1 MKSKIISPPKLII
14 LLSFLFLFFFQKSS
28 CTPLSLCSQGT
39 FSYIKDSSINSD
51 TCNLSSGLSNT
62 YPAAVN
68 SAFFSTSE
76 KCGICYEMVGPSG
89 AIKIRIEDSTT
100 DSNDDESIPHF
111 KVGEKAAFALLG
123 VNNTNELNET
133 RKISVSLRMITC
145 DYGNNVT
152 ILTGED
158 NNEGYSFSCLV
169 RNHDIA
175 VSYIRLKENE
185 GTSFIKLE
193 RDKNNYFTYN
203 KDDLINYPVTIR
215 IGAISSEYVNLT
227 INSAESDETYQ
238 SNGNFKNSGNSYYSI
253 DTLKKDKDITEVEQC
268 CSVDYSS
275 YSSIFSSG
283 ELNTNYEKENYNSTL
298 TTSSTGNTLNISF
311 SNYGKLIIKST
322 SPVRADQFIAVSL
335 SLKGN
340 KVCRECLYISAYGKS
355 ADSKIQITS
364 ADTTRSYQYTF
375 ENLGVED
382 NTFNGIILYTK
393 DKTLDISIDNIN
405 LVENS
410 DAPSTQI
417 CLGNTTDW
425 IPVVPSYNEN
435 ETNINNSEI
444 IITTI
449 IDSTIVIDNNTN
461 STNSTEEKI
470 EINIKNISLI
480 NSSFILIQSENFTV
494 VNNESIEL
502 NFTSSLYNFKTI
514 ECYLNNGNNTYINSF
529 NCQIPNISN
538 ISNGTYIPQI
548 SSGSVYHINST
559 EKIRIN
565 NGSLLYIYT
574 PVIIPIPTPVLET
587 TIIVPDTQSQNTS
600 KVNETNST
608 RTTTPINNDIVIINS
623 LTKSINKG
631 DNITFSINPIESR
644 YYNQIDQIIFIDNNS
659 QSKNALYLKNCKNNA
674 SNNKATSISCKV
686 SNNLIKGNYT
696 SLASGQDIKIS
707 SGQKINLISTTSTG
721 GIFSQD
727 INQTV
732 NANISRREKRNY
744 TLTFKIT
751 YYGQDLKPNATF
763 PYSVSM
769 SGIKKLQNLKSSNYE
784 VNYNSNIQFPNCT
797 MGNYSSQNSQAIE
810 GIKCHLP
817 DFIPA
822 GTYTK
827 LSSDGFDVNP
837 NNKINIEF
845 PYDFNKSENYIT
857 SASNGTR
864 YYNTESSSSSKT
876 WIIWVV
882 LGVLVA
888 VLAAVIIIA
897 FCVNK
902 KRNGKNDESN
912 PNNDSGVN
920 QINNS
925 NAMDNSI
932 NKHKEDNKSN
942 NNNSMSKSS

>member
-1 MKSKIISPPKLII
+1 MKRKIISPPKLII
-14 LLSFLFLFFFQKSS
+14 LLSFLFLFLFQNSS

-39 FSYIKDSSINSD
+39 FSYIKDSSINSN

-68 SAFFSTSE
+68 SAFFSSSE
-76 KCGICYEMVGPSG
+76 KCGICYEMVGPSS
-89 AIKIRIEDSTT
+89 AIKIRIEDSTN

-111 KVGEKAAFALLG
+111 KLGEKAAFALLG
-123 VNNTNELNET
+123 VSDTNELNET
-133 RKISVSLRMITC
+133 RKISVSIRMITC

-215 IGAISSEYVNLT
+215 IGAITNEYVNLT

-283 ELNTNYEKENYNSTL
+283 DFNTNYQRENFNSTL
-298 TTSSTGNTLNISF
+298 TTSSTDNTLDISF
-311 SNYGKLIIKST
+311 SIYGKLIIKST

-340 KVCRECLYISAYGKS
+340 KICRECLYISAYGKS

-364 ADTTRSYQYTF
+364 ADSIKSYQYTF
-375 ENLGVED
+375 ANLGVED

-393 DKTLDISIDNIN
+393 DKSLDISIDNIN

-410 DAPSTQI
+410 DAPSTEV
-417 CLGNTTDW
+417 CLGNKTDW

-435 ETNINNSEI
+435 ETDDNTEI
-444 IITTI
+444 IITTN
-449 IDSTIVIDNNTN
+449 IDSTIIIDNSTN
-461 STNSTEEKI
+461 STNSTEQII

-480 NSSFILIQSENFTV
+480 NSSFILIQSENFPV
-494 VNNESIEL
+494 VNDEPIEL

-514 ECYLNNGNNTYINSF
+514 ECYLNNGDNTYINSF

-538 ISNGTYIPQI
+538 IPNSDYIPQI
-548 SSGSVYHINST
+548 SSSSVYHINST
-559 EKIRIN
+559 EKIIIN
-565 NGSLLYIYT
+565 NGTLLYIYT
-574 PVIIPIPTPVLET
+574 PVIIPTPIPVLET

-600 KVNETNST
+600 KANETNTT
-608 RTTTPINNDIVIINS
+608 RTTIPINNDIVIINS

-631 DNITFSINPIESR
+631 DNITFTINPIESR

-659 QSKNALYLKNCKNNA
+659 PSKNALYLKNCKNNA

-686 SNNLIKGNYT
+686 SNNMIKGNYT

-707 SGQKINLISTTSTG
+707 SGQIINLISTTSTG
-721 GIFSQD
+721 GIFSQN

-732 NANISRREKRNY
+732 DANIPKREKRNY
-744 TLTFKIT
+744 TLTFKIM
-751 YYGQDLKPNATF
+751 YYGQDLKPNDTF

-769 SGIKKLQNLKSSNYE
+769 LGIKKLQNLKSSNYE
-784 VNYNSNIQFPNCT
+784 VNYNSIIQFPNCT
-797 MGNYSSQNSQAIE
+797 MGNYSSQNSLAIE
-810 GIKCHLP
+810 GINCHLP

-822 GTYTK
+822 GIYTK

-845 PYDFNKSENYIT
+845 PYDFNKSENYISST
-857 SASNGTR
+857 RNGTG
-864 YYNTESSSSSKT
+864 YYDTESSSSSKT

-882 LGVLVA
+882 LGILVA

-920 QINNS
+920 QMSNS
-925 NAMDNSI
+925 NDNNTD
-932 NKHKEDNKSN
+932 NKQKEDNKSN
-942 NNNSMSKSS
+942 NNSISQSS